1 MKLIT
6 FSVEEKPILGAIA
19 EGRAIDLPRAVAAFF
34 EAVHDT
40 RQPAFPTTM
49 RALLE
54 AGDTA
59 MQAAAKTL
67 NWLEVQGIEALA
79 PVSHPLEAVSLAP
92 PVPDPSKIVCCGLN
106 YADHC
111 REQNI
116 DLPKNLVLFSKFST
130 ALIGYGDAITWKAG
144 TSQQVDYEAELA
156 FIIGKRARNVPVE
169 DAYNYI
175 AGYTIANDV
184 SARDV
189 QFGDGQWIRGKSFD
203 TFCPLGPALV
213 TADEIGDPH
222 SLAIR
227 CRVNGHLLQDS
238 NTAELVFKVPQIL
251 SFISQTATLLPGDI
265 VLTGTPAGVGVF
277 RDPQIFLH
285 PGDQVEVEIDKLAT
299 LHNYVR

>member
-6 FSVEEKPILGAIA
+6 FSVEDKPILGAIFDR
-19 EGRAIDLPRAVAAFF
+19 RAVDLPRAVAAYS
-34 EAVHDT
+34 EAVHSAQ
-40 RQPAFPTTM
+40 QPAFPTTM
-49 RALLE
+49 RGLLE
-54 AGDTA
+54 AGDAA
-59 MQAAAKTL
+59 MQTAAQTMK
-67 NWLEVQGIEALA
+67 WLDVHEIDVLA
-79 PVSHPLEAVSLAP
+79 PLSHPLGDVRLAA
-92 PVPDPSKIVCCGLN
+92 PVPDPSKIICCGLN

-116 DLPKNLVLFSKFST
+116 DLPKNLVLFSKFPT
-130 ALIGYGDAITWKAG
+130 ALIGYGDAITWAAE

-156 FIIGKRARNVPVE
+156 FVIGKTARNVPVE
-169 DAYNYI
+169 DAYDYI

-213 TADEIGDPH
+213 TADEIDDPH
-222 SLAIR
+222 SLAIL
-227 CRVNGHLLQDS
+227 CRVNGQVLQHS

-299 LHNYVR
+299 LRNDVR